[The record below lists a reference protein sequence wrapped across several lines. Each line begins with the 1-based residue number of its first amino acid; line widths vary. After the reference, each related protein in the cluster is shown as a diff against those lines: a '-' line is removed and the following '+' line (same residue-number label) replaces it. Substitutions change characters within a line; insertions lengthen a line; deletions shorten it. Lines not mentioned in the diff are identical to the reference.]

1 MTKYKFYL
9 LISFSLLFQ
18 SVIPAQNDWVWL
30 GPDST
35 AVRFVY
41 AKADTVYVLNAKNY
55 RSTNGGGT
63 WDLLDDTNPEFGGGF
78 SLKDVDTKNSN
89 IIYMADYHGRPWK
102 TINGGSSWEYL
113 MPEAEP
119 WPERTWVKNLYISP
133 HNHNVL
139 FCIVREG
146 SLFSIDRLYRTTN
159 NGTTWENL
167 GSFVASSHGNELSF
181 AFDPVDSTKMYVAA
195 DDNYLNSI
203 FFASYYFGETWSALS

>member
-18 SVIPAQNDWVWL
+18 SVIPAQNDWVWV

-35 AVRFVY
+35 SVRFVY

-89 IIYMADYHGRPWK
+89 IIYM
-102 TINGGSSWEYL
+102 
-113 MPEAEP
+113 
-119 WPERTWVKNLYISP
+119 
-133 HNHNVL
+133 
-139 FCIVREG
+139 
-146 SLFSIDRLYRTTN
+146 
-159 NGTTWENL
+159 
-167 GSFVASSHGNELSF
+167 
-181 AFDPVDSTKMYVAA
+181 
-195 DDNYLNSI
+195 
-203 FFASYYFGETWSALS
+203 